1 MPKPGPR
8 RLLTALAFC
17 VWALFSFGAR
27 AAEIR
32 VEDDLGRELVF
43 DGPVKRIISLAPHN
57 TENLFSAGAGDLIV
71 GTVDSS
77 DYPAAA
83 LDIPRVGNYT
93 QFNIEAILKLK
104 PDLIVAWASGNNNS
118 SVQRLID
125 LGLPVFFSEP
135 SDFEKIISNIER
147 FAQLSGQ
154 QAIAAPRLAEMR
166 STISALTQQYS
177 NKSPVSVFYQVWAQ
191 PLITLNGKHSVSR
204 SIEICGGINVFSDE
218 PTIAPKIN
226 IEAVIAK
233 NPQLILLA
241 GHDVNQASSW
251 IEYWNKWP
259 AIDAVRQQQ
268 LRPIN
273 ADIMNRP
280 TQRFLEGA
288 RTVCTLIDDARRRPD
303 TNLK

>member
-1 MPKPGPR
+1 MLILFEPGR
-8 RLLTALAFC
+8 RCFTAVFAFFIC
-17 VWALFSFGAR
+17 VLFSYGA
-27 AAEIR
+27 AAAQIR
-32 VEDDLGRELVF
+32 VKDDLGRELVF
-43 DGPVKRIISLAPHN
+43 DSPVKRIISLAPHN

-104 PDLIVAWASGNNNS
+104 PDLIVAWVSGNNNS
-118 SVQRLID
+118 SVQRLIE

-135 SDFEKIISNIER
+135 TDFVKIISNIER
-147 FAQLSGQ
+147 FAQISGQ
-154 QAIAAPRLAEMR
+154 QATAAPRLAQMR
-166 STISALTQQYS
+166 SILQTLSQQYS
-177 NKSPVSVFYQVWAQ
+177 GKTPVRVFYQVWAQ
-191 PLITLNGKHSVSR
+191 PLITLNGQHSVSR
-204 SIEICGGINVFSDE
+204 SIEICGGVNVFANE

-241 GHDVNQASSW
+241 GHDIKQASSW
-251 IEYWNKWP
+251 VDYWNKWP
-259 AIDAVRQQQ
+259 AINAVRRQQ
-268 LRPIN
+268 LKPIN

-280 TQRFLEGA
+280 TQRFLNGA
-288 RTVCTLIDDARRRPD
+288 RTVCKLIDAARPG
-303 TNLK
+303 

>member
-1 MPKPGPR
+1 MSTPRKPGQR
-8 RLLTALAFC
+8 HLLTALAFC
-17 VWALFSFGAR
+17 VSTLFYSATE

-32 VEDDLGRELVF
+32 VKDDLGRELVF
-43 DGPVKRIISLAPHN
+43 DRPVQRIISLAPHN
-57 TENLFSAGAGDLIV
+57 TENLFSAGAGGLIV

-104 PDLIVAWASGNNNS
+104 PDLIVAWASGNNMG

-135 SDFEKIISNIER
+135 TDFEKIISNIER
-147 FAQLSGQ
+147 FAQISGKQ
-154 QAIAAPRLAEMR
+154 QTVALELAEMR
-166 STISALTQQYS
+166 STITALTQRYS
-177 NKSPVSVFYQVWAQ
+177 NKPRVRVFYQVWAN
-191 PLITLNGKHSVSR
+191 PLITLNGEHSVSR
-204 SIEICGGINVFSDE
+204 SIEICGGVNVFAEE

-226 IEAVIAK
+226 IEGVIAK

-241 GHDVNQASSW
+241 GHDMNQASGW
-251 IEYWNKWP
+251 IKFWNKWP
-259 AIDAVRQQQ
+259 AIDAVKYQQ
-268 LRPIN
+268 LKPIN

-288 RTVCTLIDDARRRPD
+288 QTVCGLIDAARPA
-303 TNLK
+303 

>member
-1 MPKPGPR
+1 MLIPLETGR
-8 RLLTALAFC
+8 RHLLMALAF
-17 VWALFSFGAR
+17 VFWAPFWASAE

-32 VEDDLGRELVF
+32 VVDDLGRELIF
-43 DGPVKRIISLAPHN
+43 DRPVQRIISLAPHN

-93 QFNIEAILKLK
+93 KFNIEAILKLK
-104 PDLIVAWASGNNNS
+104 PDLIVAWASGNNNN
-118 SVQRLID
+118 SVQRLIN

-135 SDFEKIISNIER
+135 ADFEKIISNIER

-154 QAIAAPRLAEMR
+154 QQTAAPRLAQMR
-166 STISALTQQYS
+166 STIAALTQQYS
-177 NKSPVSVFYQVWAQ
+177 NTPPVRVFYQVWAQ
-191 PLITLNGKHSVSR
+191 PLITLN
-204 SIEICGGINVFSDE
+204 
-218 PTIAPKIN
+218 
-226 IEAVIAK
+226 
-233 NPQLILLA
+233 
-241 GHDVNQASSW
+241 HDQTQAASW
-251 IEYWNKWP
+251 IDFWNKWP
-259 AIDAVRQQQ
+259 AIDAVKHQQ

-288 RTVCTLIDDARRRPD
+288 RIVCDLIDKARPH
-303 TNLK
+303 